1 MNAPD
6 FGQVIRKLRLERG
19 LTLRALGRKCGLSE
33 AMVSKIE
40 MGQRGL
46 TPRTALKLAKALEVP
61 VFRFC
66 MTDEEWRKW
75 KKKA

>member
-19 LTLRALGRKCGLSE
+19 MPQRALGRKCGLSE
-33 AMVSKIE
+33 STVCRIE

-46 TPRTALKLAKALEVP
+46 TPRIALKLATALEVP
-61 VFRFC
+61 VFRFS